1 MKGIEKAIGK
11 LAVWL
16 KNWSMPIF
24 IVLFLYLA
32 VILVWVWRSS
42 EQGPELAKFLGYLIG
57 GVLLIVQIFVS
68 NRRATAAEETAKAMQ
83 ETAKSTEKGN
93 IAERFKNAIEHLGNG
108 SASVRLGGIY
118 ALHHIVQEVEDYQK
132 RVFQILCA
140 HIRETTT
147 HAEYKPR
154 NADNIK
160 IQPTIEIQSI
170 LNLLFNETQGKEIYK
185 GLRGNLEGA
194 DLRGARLE
202 KANLQNAIL
211 QDASLQ
217 RAFLVGADLQ
227 RSYLWNANL
236 QNSRLWDANLQN
248 AHLPNANLQDT
259 HLFNA
264 NLQNAHLTV
273 ANLQDSRLWD
283 TNLQDAHL
291 LKANLQNAR
300 LWGANLQNADLSE
313 ANLQNTDLRNVEKL
327 EVEQL
332 LKAKTLYKAKLPDEM
347 KKKIEQK
354 RPDLFEDPKAKQE
367 S

>member
-57 GVLLIVQIFVS
+57 GGLLILQILVS
-68 NRRATAAEETAKAMQ
+68 NRRATAAEETANAMQ

-118 ALHHIVQEVEDYQK
+118 ALHHIAQEVEDYRK
-132 RVFQILCA
+132 RVFEILCA

-147 HAEYKPR
+147 DTAYKPR
-154 NADNIK
+154 NADSEKIK
-160 IQPTIEIQSI
+160 PTIEIQSI

-185 GLRGNLEGA
+185 GLHSNLEGA
-194 DLRGARLE
+194 DLQGAILISANLQDADLRDAKLQNAGLEEAKLQNVNLE
-202 KANLQNAIL
+202 KANLQ
-211 QDASLQ
+211 D
-217 RAFLVGADLQ
+217 ADL
-227 RSYLWNANL
+227 W
-236 QNSRLWDANLQN
+236 
-248 AHLPNANLQDT
+248 
-259 HLFNA
+259 
-264 NLQNAHLTV
+264 
-273 ANLQDSRLWD
+273 
-283 TNLQDAHL
+283 
-291 LKANLQNAR
+291 
-300 LWGANLQNADLSE
+300 E
-313 ANLQNTDLRNVEKL
+313 ANLQNGNLWKANLQDADLGEANLQDAGLWEANLQDADLSGANLQDADLGEANLQDADLSGANLQKTELRDIKNLKI
-327 EVEQL
+327 EQL
-332 LKAKTLYKAKLPDEM
+332 FGVKTLYGAKLPDEM

-354 RPDLFEDPKAKQE
+354 SLDLFGNPKAKPK